1 MLPCLVKE
9 FANRRN
15 QVFINIYL
23 VSFILILISQ
33 MFFLAKQT
41 LSRIEFRTNMT
52 TTLETLFDSFGSLC
66 VVVIFFRMLKV
77 HLMLVLQKS
86 TKTLARRIEW
96 SATSS
101 ALTTLAA
108 VSPRPFTVRFF
119 ILPYCSSSS
128 FFCVVSKNFLKMA
141 FSVYEATISASLVAQ
156 SPSKADF

>member
-23 VSFILILISQ
+23 ISFILILISQ

-52 TTLETLFDSFGSLC
+52 TTLEALSDSFGSLC
-66 VVVIFFRMLKV
+66 VVVIVFRVLKV

-86 TKTLARRIEW
+86 TKTLARRIVIRHLTC
-96 SATSS
+96 SNNFSS
-101 ALTTLAA
+101 CEHKTIYCKIFHPAILFKFIILLC
-108 VSPRPFTVRFF
+108 SIEKLPFLSYIVMRQNIYK
-119 ILPYCSSSS
+119 ILWR
-128 FFCVVSKNFLKMA
+128 
-141 FSVYEATISASLVAQ
+141 
-156 SPSKADF
+156 